1 MSYVGVL
8 SGFGKAMIL
17 DSVPSLDDVVVGVDD
32 VTIDQ
37 SGPYHLVA
45 FSESI
50 HKRIDH
56 SMWRSIIV
64 RSLDRTIGYRFLMA
78 GIKVLWKPQGLPYR
92 YYSKALFM
100 HIDGVIGKLVKI
112 DYYTH
117 VGDRGCFAWL
127 AVMTREPEK
136 DHDVTNVSRDSVS
149 PFQQVN
155 EVTDVVYDPWM
166 ILANRRCRS
175 PKTSTTAYGLS
186 LASEVATRLTKV
198 DSRQGHSRGKAGNS
212 QEVSTV
218 KTQDVVNLY
227 ATNEKRRQKLASNMG
242 QQSGSR
248 RKIGDSLWFSQ
259 GVASDTIDGTC
270 DSQRVMLVAESGG
283 GVIEAPNE
291 RKNRPQLVALMEP
304 QDNPQFEEFLC
315 ESWDTSLDVR
325 ANICAFQIKGIG
337 RALHRNHS
345 DFLVQLDS
353 ELRDQLDECYVKK

>member
-1 MSYVGVL
+1 
-8 SGFGKAMIL
+8 MIL

-78 GIKVLWKPQGLPYR
+78 GIKVLWKPQG
-92 YYSKALFM
+92 
-100 HIDGVIGKLVKI
+100 
-112 DYYTH
+112 
-117 VGDRGCFAWL
+117 CEQ
-127 AVMTREPEK
+127 TREPEK

-218 KTQDVVNLY
+218 QTQDG
-227 ATNEKRRQKLASNMG
+227 TSNT
-242 QQSGSR
+242 GS
-248 RKIGDSLWFSQ
+248 
-259 GVASDTIDGTC
+259 DG
-270 DSQRVMLVAESGG
+270 
-283 GVIEAPNE
+283 
-291 RKNRPQLVALMEP
+291 
-304 QDNPQFEEFLC
+304 
-315 ESWDTSLDVR
+315 
-325 ANICAFQIKGIG
+325 
-337 RALHRNHS
+337 
-345 DFLVQLDS
+345 
-353 ELRDQLDECYVKK
+353 

>member
-1 MSYVGVL
+1 M
-8 SGFGKAMIL
+8 K
-17 DSVPSLDDVVVGVDD
+17 
-32 VTIDQ
+32 
-37 SGPYHLVA
+37 
-45 FSESI
+45 
-50 HKRIDH
+50 
-56 SMWRSIIV
+56 
-64 RSLDRTIGYRFLMA
+64 
-78 GIKVLWKPQGLPYR
+78 
-92 YYSKALFM
+92 
-100 HIDGVIGKLVKI
+100 
-112 DYYTH
+112 
-117 VGDRGCFAWL
+117 GCEQ
-127 AVMTREPEK
+127 TREPEK

-218 KTQDVVNLY
+218 QTQD
-227 ATNEKRRQKLASNMG
+227 G
-242 QQSGSR
+242 
-248 RKIGDSLWFSQ
+248 LWFSQ

-291 RKNRPQLVALMEP
+291 SPHAMIRKGVWHNLTALKQNFDEAWLLEGDFNTILRMEEREGGSVLSNG
-304 QDNPQFEEFLC
+304 DNPQFEEFLC

-325 ANICAFQIKGIG
+325 ANICAFQIK
-337 RALHRNHS
+337 RRRTNFVEALRKPDGVWCSNQKRFQCMAT
-345 DFLVQLDS
+345 DFYKDLFT
-353 ELRDQLDECYVKK
+353 RDPLKVHVYETRGHFLPPSPTMV